1 MIEYEHYLAQWRSG
15 NAAVCKTDMR
25 GFDSL
30 LRLQIYLFKVDF
42 CQFTLILRLYNLID
56 KKY

>member
-30 LRLQIYLFKVDF
+30 LRLQVGLFKVDF
-42 CQFTLILRLYNLID
+42 CQFT
-56 KKY
+56 